1 MKMNRQTLLA
11 IFGGGCLGLLLGIVL
26 GAIAGL
32 SLISVEGWEDQEL
45 YGFIGLARRLRGMGI
60 GAFLGGLAGLVAG
73 SWFGAK
79 SPGDRGKQ
87 PPA

>member
-1 MKMNRQTLLA
+1 MKMNRQSLLA
-11 IFGGGCLGLLLGIVL
+11 IVGGGCLGLLLGVVL
-26 GAIAGL
+26 GAIVGHA
-32 SLISVEGWEDQEL
+32 LISVEAWEEREL

-79 SPGDRGKQ
+79 SPGDRGKG
-87 PPA
+87 PLA